1 MIYSDFE
8 EKAMSGL
15 PKFSI
20 DLNEKFSALAHAPA
34 IEAVIHWQAPASKT
48 LDFEKLR
55 EELTQ
60 RLPDYPICDP
70 QFGLEFSATASPDGA
85 AEVSQ
90 RTQWDGFT
98 LQDAQNRHV
107 AQFTRSGVAFSRL
120 EPYEDW
126 QAFQSEAMRFWTI
139 FLALAEPTEIQRLGI
154 RYINRIALNDGEQ
167 PSLYLNTVPPAP
179 PGIELPTEA
188 FFHQD
193 MYKVPNYPYHINW
206 VRTIQPK
213 GADLTDGQAL
223 IVDIDVSTTDL
234 LELDKPILTQRLH
247 EMRWLKNK
255 FFFSCTTETALQRFG
270 AYTS

>member
-1 MIYSDFE
+1 MIDSDFE
-8 EKAMSGL
+8 ENIMSPL

-20 DLNEKFSALAHAPA
+20 DLNQEFPVLAHAPS
-34 IEAVIHWQAPASKT
+34 IEAVIHWQAPARKT

-55 EELTQ
+55 EDLAQ
-60 RLPDYPICDP
+60 QLPDYPICEP
-70 QFGLEFSATASPDGA
+70 QFGLEFNAIAFPDGG

-90 RTQWDGFT
+90 QTQWDGFT
-98 LQDAQNRHV
+98 LQDAHNRHV
-107 AQFTRSGVAFSRL
+107 AQFTRSGVVFSRL
-120 EPYEDW
+120 EPYEEW

-139 FLALAEPTEIQRLGI
+139 FVALAEPMEIQRLGI
-154 RYINRIALNDGEQ
+154 RYINRIPLDNGEQ
-167 PSLYLNTVPPAP
+167 PSFYLNTVPPAP
-179 PGIELPTEA
+179 PGIELPIES

-234 LELDKPILTQRLH
+234 IELDQSILTQRLS

-255 FFFSCTTETALQRFG
+255 FFFSCMTETALQRFG
-270 AYTS
+270 A